1 MKPDRKNRAGSTAA
15 SSSAMSLRASLWS
28 SLNRGDRVTV
38 TLRGFEY
45 HSGSVDDHTAD
56 GRTIWVIDRIGERRL
71 IHIDDETELFIATSS

>member
-1 MKPDRKNRAGSTAA
+1 MATAGNTRIESTHA
-15 SSSAMSLRASLWS
+15 SSSSARSRRVSLWN

-45 HSGSVDDHTAD
+45 HSGSVDDRSAD

-71 IHIDDETELFIATSS
+71 LHIDDETELFIAP